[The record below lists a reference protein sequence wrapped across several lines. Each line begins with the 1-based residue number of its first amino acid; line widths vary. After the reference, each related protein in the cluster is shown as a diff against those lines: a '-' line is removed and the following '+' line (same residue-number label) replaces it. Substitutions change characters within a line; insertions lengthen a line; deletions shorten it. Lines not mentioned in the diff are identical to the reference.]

1 MIRSRLA
8 LSTFLAFTIVFANL
22 VCACESVSPSMG
34 SDSNQHAHHQ
44 MEMASEVSMALCAH
58 TDCQD
63 CDSLTGLVSL
73 DRDIKPNV
81 SKIDFDFDEEAE
93 LGPQP
98 DLFRFTAAFYKL
110 EHPSLGHLRPTETPV
125 TRRDLLLE

>member
-1 MIRSRLA
+1 MTRSSPA
-8 LSTFLAFTIVFANL
+8 ISTFLAFTLVFVNL
-22 VCACESVSPSMG
+22 VCACASASPSIG

-44 MEMASEVSMALCAH
+44 MEMASEAQLALCAH

-73 DRDIKPNV
+73 DRDIKPNF
-81 SKIDFDFDEEAE
+81 SKISFEFDEEAE
-93 LGPQP
+93 IGPQP
-98 DLFRFTAAFYKL
+98 DQFRFTAAFYKL
-110 EHPSLGHLRPTETPV
+110 EHPSLGQLRPIETPV